1 MIASHGQADP
11 WVGDRRQKGAKQI
24 VRISRLLLITG
35 MALGMFIG
43 GGGATALAAN
53 SYGSMPGQ
61 GVSTSHTVCADA
73 GAFGAFGPG
82 NNWGQDPPGPA
93 GPTGHGAD
101 GQLSGQLA
109 SGICG
114 SAMGTP

>member
-1 MIASHGQADP
+1 M
-11 WVGDRRQKGAKQI
+11 K
-24 VRISRLLLITG
+24 ISQTLLITG
-35 MALGMFIG
+35 ITLGMLIV

-61 GVSTSHTVCADA
+61 GVSTSHTVCAYA

-93 GPTGHGAD
+93 GPSGHGAD
-101 GQLSGQLA
+101 GQLTGQLA

-114 SAMGTP
+114 NRVGTP

>member
-1 MIASHGQADP
+1 MKISQSLLVAATT
-11 WVGDRRQKGAKQI
+11 VG
-24 VRISRLLLITG
+24 LL
-35 MALGMFIG
+35 FV

-61 GVSTSHTVCADA
+61 GVSTSHTPCADA

-93 GPTGHGAD
+93 GPSGHGAN
-101 GQLSGQLA
+101 GPLSGQGA

-114 SAMGTP
+114 NPMGTP